1 MPEAVHRFLAVSH
14 GSLSRALLRACLLGA
29 LLLGLAGCGEGPPPF
44 RTTDITGMDVG
55 PDFDFGLRDP
65 AGQVRRVADYR
76 GQVVALFFG
85 FTQCPDVC
93 PTALV
98 RFAAIKRQLGDAGR
112 HLRVV
117 FISLDP
123 ERDTPELLANYVAAF
138 DPAFVGLRGDEQ
150 ATRQVAKAFRV
161 FYRKVP
167 TGSSYTLDHSA
178 VSYVFDGEGKLR
190 LLLQPAQNMDDI
202 VHDLKLLID
211 TTTHGD

>member
-1 MPEAVHRFLAVSH
+1 MEHRPLP
-14 GSLSRALLRACLLGA
+14 RALLRTWLLGV
-29 LLLGLAGCGEGPPPF
+29 LLLGLVGCGETPPPF
-44 RTTDITGMDVG
+44 RTTDITGMGLG

-65 AGQVRRVADYR
+65 SGQARRLADYR

-93 PTALV
+93 PTALS
-98 RFAAIKRQLGDAGR
+98 RFALVKRQLGDAGR

-117 FISLDP
+117 FVSLDP
-123 ERDTPELLANYVAAF
+123 ERDTPELLANYMAAF

-150 ATRQVAKAFRV
+150 ATRRVAKAFRV

-178 VSYVFDGEGKLR
+178 VSYVFDGNGQLR
-190 LLLQPAQNMDDI
+190 LLLQPAQEVDDI

-211 TTTHGD
+211 STTH